1 MVTVSRPR
9 CVQHFS
15 GKRYATD
22 RRVEGDTCNLD
33 EQWHPGASGG
43 WHKNRAEQQ
52 QSPERRAAGSQSNS
66 ALWALSFGMYCFICV
81 LIQRD

>member
-1 MVTVSRPR
+1 MPRATSTARLLQRPIIRMVTVSRPR

-15 GKRYATD
+15 GKGYATN
-22 RRVEGDTCNLD
+22 RRAEGEACNLD

-52 QSPERRAAGSQSNS
+52 Q
-66 ALWALSFGMYCFICV
+66 
-81 LIQRD
+81 